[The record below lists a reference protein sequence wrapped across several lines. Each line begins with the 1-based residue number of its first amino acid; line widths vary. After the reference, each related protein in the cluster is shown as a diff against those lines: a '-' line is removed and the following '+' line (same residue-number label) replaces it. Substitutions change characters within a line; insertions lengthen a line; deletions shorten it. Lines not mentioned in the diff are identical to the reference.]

1 MKQVQDNI
9 EVPCRHCVR
18 GLQTATHNTPPK
30 GAPIEGSTPPPR
42 GSKTLL
48 QEGFGLCFY
57 Y

>member
-30 GAPIEGSTPPPR
+30 GAPIEGSTPPR